1 MPIYG
6 AGRSYAPTQPA
17 GQANPLAGMNWSTP
31 QDDYIRQNPTA
42 LNSWFLNQHQIPQ
55 VGQAYNDFL
64 SMWLPKELNAWEG
77 QQLVNPEQSYQSYL
91 GGRNPWGDYEQQVL
105 QPSYSRAMRNA
116 FPTPIMRR

>member
-1 MPIYG
+1 MPSYG
-6 AGRSYAPTQPA
+6 AIYQPSGPTAQR
-17 GQANPLAGMNWSTP
+17 NPVTGYQWSTP

-42 LNSWFLNQHQIPQ
+42 LNSWFLNQNQIPQ

-77 QQLVNPEQSYQSYL
+77 EQLTNPEQSYQSYL
-91 GGRNPWGDYEQQVL
+91 GGRNPWEAYEQQEL
-105 QPSYSRAMRNA
+105 QPRYTRAMRNA